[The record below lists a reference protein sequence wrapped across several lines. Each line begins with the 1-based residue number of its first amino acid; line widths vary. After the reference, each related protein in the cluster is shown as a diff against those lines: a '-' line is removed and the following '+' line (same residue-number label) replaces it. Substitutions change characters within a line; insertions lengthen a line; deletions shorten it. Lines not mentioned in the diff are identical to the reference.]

1 MKKLI
6 AIAGLV
12 VSSSLLNAQAPKG
25 FFEGYVVMNSND
37 TIQGYIKYKN
47 KEEVLDKVTVIID
60 AENKKTIKASE
71 IKFFSADEEFIS
83 YKLSGEFVFMKV
95 LTQGYY
101 SLYEYQLP
109 PEKGSKYQL
118 YYQKENGKLQM
129 ISISNW
135 KKQVEDLISDNEQLV
150 NDLKKKKYSLE
161 TLESLF
167 DTYNADKE

>member
-6 AIAGLV
+6 LIASLV
-12 VSSSLLNAQAPKG
+12 VSNSLLNAQIPKG
-25 FFEGYVVMNSND
+25 FIEGFVVLNSND
-37 TIQGYIKYKN
+37 TVQGHIKYKN
-47 KEEVLDKVTVIID
+47 KEEILDKVTVIVD

-71 IKFFSADEEFIS
+71 IKFLSVDEDFIT
-83 YKLSGEFVFMKV
+83 YKLNGNFVFMKV

-109 PEKGSKYQL
+109 PEQGSKYQL

-129 ISISNW
+129 INISGW

-161 TLESLF
+161 TLGALF
-167 DTYNADKE
+167 DTYNGDKE